1 MSTSSD
7 LYEQDFYAWTQRQA
21 TLLKTGRLS
30 ELDVAH
36 LTEELESMG
45 RSEWHELVDRLAVL
59 LAHLLKWRCQPER
72 RGNSWRLT
80 IEEQRRRIARRLNK
94 SPSLKHDSDEALA
107 EAYADA
113 VLKAAKETGI
123 DRQAFPDR
131 CPFTLEQILDAAFWP
146 DG

>member
-21 TLLKTGRLS
+21 ALLKTGRLS

-80 IEEQRRRIARRLNK
+80 IEEQRRRIARRLKK
-94 SPSLKHDSDEALA
+94 SPSLRHDSGEALA

-123 DRQAFPDR
+123 DRQAFPDQ

-146 DG
+146 DR